1 MNMLRK
7 YHMIQKNGLAIY
19 WKTSI
24 RLGKA
29 GKKLKGKGCEK
40 LEEIGYCS
48 CISLYKNR
56 NNIRDRQR
64 S

>member
-1 MNMLRK
+1 
-7 YHMIQKNGLAIY
+7 MIQKNGVAMY

-24 RLGKA
+24 RMGKA
-29 GKKLKGKGCEK
+29 GKKLKWKDWEK
-40 LEEIGYCS
+40 LEETGDFS

-56 NNIRDRQR
+56 NDIWERQR

>member
-1 MNMLRK
+1 
-7 YHMIQKNGLAIY
+7 MIQKNGLAIY

-24 RLGKA
+24 RMGKA
-29 GKKLKGKGCEK
+29 GKKLKGRDWEK
-40 LEEIGYCS
+40 LEEIGDFL

-56 NNIRDRQR
+56 NDIRERQR